1 MRVATPAMKL
11 NVRIDEASS
20 DGGLL
25 KLSGVAGILPCEV
38 TLTPGEL
45 RRLFRRV
52 LRPATLALL
61 FRRDPS

>member
-25 KLSGVAGILPCEV
+25 KL
-38 TLTPGEL
+38 PGE
-45 RRLFRRV
+45 
-52 LRPATLALL
+52 PGG
-61 FRRDPS
+61 